1 MFELDIALRHVA
13 TNRRGTAFT
22 LISVAIAV
30 GIIIMSLGL
39 TEGVRVQIVEN
50 TVEKNPHLIVNPKN
64 GESYIRMYRTLSDQ
78 IRANPGVSAVSPRL
92 VGQGAARFGDKV
104 QGVEFVGVRPA
115 EEDQLMSVQASM
127 ISGNF
132 SDLRFNKKG
141 AVLGVKLAENLKIRQ
156 GGDFYLYLK
165 NDSIRLKVIGLLEK
179 GTVKDETLVYT
190 SLDAAQALVGEGDVV
205 SEIGVKLLDFSG
217 APAMARD
224 MNERNRY
231 KTTSWQDFNKE
242 IARFVGNQSITN
254 MLFYIFILL
263 ISAFVIANTTIM
275 VVSRRRK
282 EIGILMAMGAERRSI
297 LMIFLLENMLISV
310 PAGVLGG
317 MLGFALARLITLLP
331 LDVTSAGGGE
341 EGILIA
347 ARPEYFLYA
356 IVFALALNLISG
368 LYPAY
373 TAARL
378 DPVEAIGSE

>member
-1 MFELDIALRHVA
+1 MFELDIALRHVT

-50 TVEKNPHLIVNPKN
+50 TVEKNPHLLVNPKE
-64 GESYIRMYRTLSDQ
+64 GESYISMYRTLSDQ
-78 IRANPGVSAVSPRL
+78 IKIYPGVSAVSPRL
-92 VGQGAARFGDKV
+92 VGQGAARFGNKV
-104 QGVEFVGVRPA
+104 QGVEFVGVHPV

-165 NDSIRLKVIGLLEK
+165 NDSIRLKVIGLLQK
-179 GTVKDETLVYT
+179 GTVKDETLVYI
-190 SLDAAQALVGEGDVV
+190 SLDAAQALVGQGDVV

-217 APAMARD
+217 APAMALD

-242 IARFVGNQSITN
+242 IARFVGNQNVTN

-310 PAGVLGG
+310 PAGSPGLH
-317 MLGFALARLITLLP
+317 ARLCLSP
-331 LDVTSAGGGE
+331 ADNPSSPGCDKHRRRRSRHPDCRPAGV
-341 EGILIA
+341 LCLRHCV
-347 ARPEYFLYA
+347 RPGA
-356 IVFALALNLISG
+356 QLNLRTISS
-368 LYPAY
+368 LYGGQ
-373 TAARL
+373 ARSSGG
-378 DPVEAIGSE
+378 DRK

>member
-39 TEGVRVQIVEN
+39 TEGVGAQIVEN
-50 TVEKNPHLIVNPKN
+50 TVEMNPHLIVNPKE
-64 GESYIRMYRTLSDQ
+64 GESYIIMYRTLSDQ
-78 IRANPGVSAVSPRL
+78 LRIYPGVYAVSPRL
-92 VGQGAARFGDKV
+92 VGQGAASFGSKV
-104 QGVEFVGVRPA
+104 QGVEFVGVHPI
-115 EEDQLMSVQASM
+115 EENQLMSVQSSM

-132 SDLRFNKKG
+132 SDLRFNRMG

-165 NDSIRLKVIGLLEK
+165 NDSIRLKVIGLLQK
-179 GTVKDETLVYT
+179 GTVKDETLVYI
-190 SLDAAQALVGEGDVV
+190 SLDAAQALVGQGDVV
-205 SEIGVKLLDFSG
+205 SEIGVKLLDFTG
-217 APAMARD
+217 APALALE
-224 MNERNRY
+224 MNERSRY
-231 KTTSWQDFNKE
+231 KATSWQDFNKE
-242 IARFVGNQSITN
+242 IARFVGNQNVTN

-275 VVSRRRK
+275 VVSRRRR

-317 MLGFALARLITLLP
+317 MLGFALARLITFLP

-341 EGILIA
+341 AVILIA
-347 ARPEYFLYA
+347 ARPEYFVYA

>member
-1 MFELDIALRHVA
+1 
-13 TNRRGTAFT
+13 
-22 LISVAIAV
+22 
-30 GIIIMSLGL
+30 
-39 TEGVRVQIVEN
+39 
-50 TVEKNPHLIVNPKN
+50 
-64 GESYIRMYRTLSDQ
+64 
-78 IRANPGVSAVSPRL
+78 
-92 VGQGAARFGDKV
+92 V
-104 QGVEFVGVRPA
+104 QGVEFVGVHPI
-115 EEDQLMSVQASM
+115 EENQLMSVQSSM

-132 SDLRFNKKG
+132 SDLRFNRMG

-165 NDSIRLKVIGLLEK
+165 NDSIRLKVIGLLQK
-179 GTVKDETLVYT
+179 GTVKDETLVYI
-190 SLDAAQALVGEGDVV
+190 SLDAAQALVGQGDVV
-205 SEIGVKLLDFSG
+205 SEIGVKLLDFRG
-217 APAMARD
+217 APALALE
-224 MNERNRY
+224 MNERSRY
-231 KTTSWQDFNKE
+231 KATSWQDFNKE
-242 IARFVGNQSITN
+242 IARFVGNQNVTN

-275 VVSRRRK
+275 VVSRRRR

-317 MLGFALARLITLLP
+317 MLGFALARLITFLP

-341 EGILIA
+341 AVILIA
-347 ARPEYFLYA
+347 ARPEYFVYA